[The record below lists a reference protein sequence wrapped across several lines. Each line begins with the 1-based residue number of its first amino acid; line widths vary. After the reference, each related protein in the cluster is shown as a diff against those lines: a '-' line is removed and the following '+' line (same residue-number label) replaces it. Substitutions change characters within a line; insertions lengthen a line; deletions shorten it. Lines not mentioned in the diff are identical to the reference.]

1 MFSEKVFRKN
11 EKEKEENED
20 ENVQLIYYLPFLLKV
35 LSMGSPILYHYKYV
49 GDSPL
54 E

>member
-20 ENVQLIYYLPFLLKV
+20 ENFQLLYSLSYIVKSGIYGVPNPLPLQ
-35 LSMGSPILYHYKYV
+35 ICR
-49 GDSPL
+49 
-54 E
+54 